1 MNARKG
7 TMMAAVLS
15 LGLFTLEEPA
25 RTQEARAAARSHCK
39 QVKGHQEGF
48 FDPVA
53 NTNFGIVTNGGRLNG
68 TTEETF
74 GIGSLPTPDPTTVT
88 FVGDFTL
95 TTTRGQLKAG
105 NVYLFDFVSG
115 VAAIFGRI
123 NPATSTGRFAGATG
137 VLYFAGKTIS
147 FNPFREE
154 SEVTGEICFANA
166 NKAREWDDW
175 R

>member
-1 MNARKG
+1 MKARKV
-7 TMMAAVLS
+7 TMMAAILS

-25 RTQEARAAARSHCK
+25 RTQEARAAARTHCK

-48 FDPVA
+48 FDPGA
-53 NTNFGIVTNGGRLNG
+53 NTNFESSPTGKAQR

-74 GIGSLPTPDPTTVT
+74 GIGSSYPGPDD
-88 FVGDFTL
+88 GHLHRDFTL

-105 NVYLFDFVSG
+105 NYSDLSG
-115 VAAIFGRI
+115 IAAIFGASIRR
-123 NPATSTGRFAGATG
+123 PAGRFAGATG
-137 VLYFAGKTIS
+137 VHFAGKTTS
-147 FNPFREE
+147 FNPFTTE
-154 SEVTGEICFANA
+154 SEITGEICFANA